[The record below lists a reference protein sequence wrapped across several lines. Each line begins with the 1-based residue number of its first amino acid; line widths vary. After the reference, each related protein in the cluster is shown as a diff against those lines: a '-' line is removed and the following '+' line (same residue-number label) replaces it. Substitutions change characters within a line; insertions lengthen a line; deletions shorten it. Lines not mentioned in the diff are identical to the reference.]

1 MPKLNRSISKDQQY
15 MLIFLFMTIISA
27 TIIAYTAI
35 KRNYDFD
42 DENPST
48 GKKEN
53 SYYKKKKRNSSITYA
68 QEDIGYGDGSTASP
82 NAPLVL
88 HPIPFDPNTADS
100 TVLLRIGLSPWQVR
114 CIYRYR
120 AHGGCY
126 RKAEDF
132 ARLPGL
138 TLKDYKRLKP
148 YIQIHKEIMAA
159 DVVATQNY
167 STDNYRHSTNIENRY
182 ERANKI
188 TSTDAKIDINTA
200 DTTLLKR
207 IPGIGSYF
215 AKRIVDWRTR
225 HCRIINVNEL
235 LAIRNFP
242 QYALEYMTTG
252 AAPAPIRI
260 NSMTLQQLQAHA
272 LLNHTQAIDIIRL
285 RKATGRINSIEDMS
299 NISSFRAGELARIA
313 PFIVFD

>member
-1 MPKLNRSISKDQQY
+1 MPKRNRSISKDQQY
-15 MLIFLFMTIISA
+15 MLIFLFMAIFSA
-27 TIIAYTAI
+27 SIIAYTAI
-35 KRNYDFD
+35 KRNYSFEEDYQ
-42 DENPST
+42 PV

-53 SYYKKKKRNSSITYA
+53 RHYKKKHNSSITYA
-68 QEDIGYGDGSTASP
+68 QEDIGYGDGSTASL
-82 NAPLVL
+82 NTPLIL
-88 HPIPFDPNTADS
+88 HPFPFDPNTADS

-159 DVVATQNY
+159 DIVATPNY
-167 STDNYRHSTNIENRY
+167 STDNSRHSTNVENRY
-182 ERANKI
+182 ERTYKI
-188 TSTDAKIDINTA
+188 TSSDAKIDINTA
-200 DTTLLKR
+200 DTTMLKR

-215 AKRIVDWRTR
+215 AKRIVDWRMR
-225 HCRIINVNEL
+225 HRRIINVNEL

-242 QYALEYMTTG
+242 QYALDYMTTG
-252 AAPAPIRI
+252 DAPAPIHI
-260 NSMTLQQLQAHA
+260 NSMTLQELQAHA
-272 LLNHTQAIDIIRL
+272 LLKHTQAIDIIRL
-285 RKATGRINSIEDMS
+285 RKATGRINSIEEMS

-313 PFIVFD
+313 PYIVFD